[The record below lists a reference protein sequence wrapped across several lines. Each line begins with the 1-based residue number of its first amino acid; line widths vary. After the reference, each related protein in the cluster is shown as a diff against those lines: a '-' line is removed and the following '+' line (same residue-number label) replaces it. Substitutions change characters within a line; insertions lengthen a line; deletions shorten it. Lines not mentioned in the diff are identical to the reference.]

1 MINTNIIFMNQ
12 AYPIYYCFLALLK
25 HLTSGNSNMQNTMT
39 RRGMLTSGGILT
51 AGALTS
57 LFPSFD
63 NAEAQAM
70 SKSANEKDKRRRE
83 LYSLL
88 GDLPDRDRP
97 VSAKTVLTERTGD
110 YILEKLVL
118 DLNGFEP
125 VPAYFVRPLDTTGK
139 TPVVIFNHAHFG
151 EYHVGKSE
159 FINGRAE
166 YQAPPHA
173 AALARQGYS
182 ALCIDAWGFGERMG
196 RTESEIFKE
205 MLWNGQVMWGMMVY
219 DSIKAVDYLET
230 RGDVDLSRLAAMGMS
245 MGSTMSWWLSALDPR
260 VSVCIDI
267 NCLTDYQAIIKSQ
280 GLDEHGIYYYVPS
293 LLKHFTTSQIN
304 ALISPRPHLGLAG
317 RYDRLTPLDGLHR
330 IDRELKEVYKA
341 DGVPEKWKLSI
352 YDIGHFETAAM
363 RKEIMAYLAK
373 WL

>member
-1 MINTNIIFMNQ
+1 MENN
-12 AYPIYYCFLALLK
+12 
-25 HLTSGNSNMQNTMT
+25 MT
-39 RRGMLTSGGILT
+39 RRGMLRSGGILT
-51 AGALTS
+51 AAAFAT
-57 LFPSFD
+57 LFPSG
-63 NAEAQAM
+63 NSVKAQTM
-70 SKSANEKDKRRRE
+70 SMSDKKKEQHRQE

-97 VSAKTVLTERTGD
+97 VSAELISKDRTTD

-125 VPAYFVRPLDTTGK
+125 VPAYFVRPLDAMGK

-166 YQAPPHA
+166 YQKPPHA
-173 AALARQGYS
+173 AALAKQGYS
-182 ALCIDAWGFGERMG
+182 AICIDAWGFGERRG

-219 DSIKAVDYLET
+219 DSIKAVDYLAT
-230 RGDVDLSRLAAMGMS
+230 RDDIDISRLGAMGMS
-245 MGSTMSWWLSALDPR
+245 MGSTMSWWLAALDTR
-260 VSVCIDI
+260 IKVCIDI
-267 NCLTDYQAIIKSQ
+267 NCLTDYQSLIKSR

-317 RYDRLTPLDGLHR
+317 RYDRLTPLEGLHR
-330 IDRELKEVYKA
+330 IDEELKKVYKE
-341 DGVPEKWKLSI
+341 DGAPEAWKLSI

-363 RKEIMAYLAK
+363 RKEILDFLET